1 MKLPLAGKALLHFLE
16 LNTIMPDAKNNNSNN
31 VDKNNE
37 LEDDFEEDLKEDIDD
52 NDEEEDLNSIDGG

>member
-37 LEDDFEEDLKEDIDD
+37 LEDDFEEDLEDIDG
-52 NDEEEDLNSIDGG
+52 NYAEEDLNSIDGG

>member
-16 LNTIMPDAKNNNSNN
+16 LNAIMPDAKNNNSNN

-37 LEDDFEEDLKEDIDD
+37 LEDDFEEDLEDIDD
-52 NDEEEDLNSIDGG
+52 NDEEEDLNSVDGR

>member
-16 LNTIMPDAKNNNSNN
+16 LNAIMPDAKNNNSNN

-37 LEDDFEEDLKEDIDD
+37 LEDDFEEDLEDIDD
-52 NDEEEDLNSIDGG
+52 NDEEEDLNSVDGG

>member
-1 MKLPLAGKALLHFLE
+1 MKLPLAGTALLHFLE

-37 LEDDFEEDLKEDIDD
+37 LEDDFEQDLEDIHD

>member
-1 MKLPLAGKALLHFLE
+1 MKLPLGGKALLHFPE

-37 LEDDFEEDLKEDIDD
+37 LEDDFEEDLEHIDD